1 MMRSLLI
8 IFVLTGLLLGGCASK
23 SDLEAIQRDTN
34 SLQKDILAL
43 QRNVGELNQ
52 ATKDGLS
59 KIDAQGSKL
68 DAQGSKTDEIRR
80 EIGDAQLQIQSKIA
94 VYETALQPM
103 RRSQAD
109 LGARL
114 EKLQVDVQHL
124 MGRYEESKY
133 FAQKSLGESKTLRES
148 YQIKID
154 ELEKQFAALKQTV
167 EDLEIRAAG
176 DEETAEEKK
185 TGKPAVAEAEPKE
198 EPGKEPATEKKP
210 EKASKPE
217 KKVAALSPDEA
228 YKKAYDQF
236 SKGDI
241 EGAKNG
247 FKKFLESY
255 PKSKYAEN
263 AHFWLGE
270 CYFSEKKYEEAI
282 LEYDEVIKK
291 FPKGSKVPNALF
303 RQGMAFLTMEDTT
316 NAKLI
321 FKEVIKRFP
330 KSEQAKTAQK
340 KLKDI

>member
-1 MMRSLLI
+1 MMRSLLVI
-8 IFVLTGLLLGGCASK
+8 LAFISLLLGACASK

-52 ATKDGLS
+52 ATKDVMG
-59 KIDAQGSKL
+59 KIDAQGSK
-68 DAQGSKTDEIRR
+68 TEEIRR
-80 EIGDAQLQIQSKIA
+80 EIGDTESKIQSKIA

-109 LGARL
+109 LGDRL

-154 ELEKQFAALKQTV
+154 EFEKQVAALKQTV
-167 EDLEIRAAG
+167 EDLEVRAAG
-176 DEETAEEKK
+176 DEETAEGKK
-185 TGKPAVAEAEPKE
+185 TEKPAVAEAEPE
-198 EPGKEPATEKKP
+198 KEPASAKKPEKLEKPGKP

-217 KKVAALSPDEA
+217 KQVAALSPDEA

-247 FKKFLESY
+247 FKQFLESY

-303 RQGMAFLTMEDTT
+303 RQGMAFLAMEDTT

-330 KSEQAKTAQK
+330 KTEQAKIAQK
-340 KLKDI
+340 KLKEI